1 LGWGACGGYC
11 MFTFII
17 AQRLGLESNLILGLS
32 ILEGVCM
39 TIALVLLVE
48 RYLFSTT
55 GRSPVTAKAPA
66 EQITMHVPQQPS
78 Q

>member
-1 LGWGACGGYC
+1 MRGLW

-17 AQRLGLESNLILGLS
+17 AQRLGLESDLILGLS

-48 RYLFSTT
+48 RYLFSPDGRIAET
-55 GRSPVTAKAPA
+55 GKAPA
-66 EQITMHVPQQPS
+66 EQITMHAPPRPLR
-78 Q
+78 